1 MGDFQE
7 GHGTHLSC
15 SQVSAMLIVPSNVI
29 LSLSDSTLELTLSF
43 NFPWRFERAE
53 QETLSTPDLLSANLE
68 GSGWFGLFSSA
79 LYVEACMPEIAG
91 QNDCFYCL
99 CRLSLSY

>member
-1 MGDFQE
+1 MFHAGDFQG

-15 SQVSAMLIVPSNVI
+15 SQVSAVLILPSYVI

-53 QETLSTPDLLSANLE
+53 QEILSTLDLLGVNLE
-68 GSGWFGLFSSA
+68 GSGWFGLFFS
-79 LYVEACMPEIAG
+79 
-91 QNDCFYCL
+91 
-99 CRLSLSY
+99 RLIFRGMRV